1 MNLSVAKV
9 WTKFKQWRSKE
20 KQILKGDAENSKY
33 RTVGMGF
40 KSKYKTQKKKKLQK
54 NTAFCKSLSLG
65 VNELAASMTGPAL

>member
-1 MNLSVAKV
+1 
-9 WTKFKQWRSKE
+9 
-20 KQILKGDAENSKY
+20 
-33 RTVGMGF
+33 MGF